1 MTQTQISLTTDE
13 QDEAF
18 EQAAELVCED
28 ADAGRIEADVA
39 DRGIAAGDVPRGEIV
54 RILAEAYCGTL
65 TIDE

>member
-1 MTQTQISLTTDE
+1 MNLNLTTDE

-18 EQAAELVCED
+18 EEAAELVRED

-54 RILAEAYCGTL
+54 RVLAEAYCGTL

>member
-18 EQAAELVCED
+18 EQAAELVRED